1 MRLRR
6 MTACFVA
13 RVKLAEAASAARRK
27 AWSLYDEPTE
37 TIWKGATPG

>member
-6 MTACFVA
+6 MMACFVM

-27 AWSLYDEPTE
+27 AWSLHDEPTE